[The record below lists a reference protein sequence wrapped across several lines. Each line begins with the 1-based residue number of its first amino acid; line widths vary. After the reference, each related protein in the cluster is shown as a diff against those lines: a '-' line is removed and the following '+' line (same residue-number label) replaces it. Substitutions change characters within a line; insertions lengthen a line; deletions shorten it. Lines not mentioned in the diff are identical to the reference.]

1 MNLQLAL
8 LAPLNRVDGLLLDA
22 GLVLLLPQGDRH
34 QGVVCPVLPLHVQAL
49 RFLHWKEAD
58 QGGSGPLAAFFFPNA
73 SSVMIEQTLVVSLTH
88 HLNLGQAPQEN
99 GTNTSID
106 SSIYEY
112 SYNYKYDGTC
122 VTYRAPETG

>member
-8 LAPLNRVDGLLLDA
+8 LAPLDRVDGLLLDA

-58 QGGSGPLAAFFFPNA
+58 QGGSGPLAAFFLLSA

>member
-8 LAPLNRVDGLLLDA
+8 LAPLDRVDGLLLDA

-58 QGGSGPLAAFFFPNA
+58 QGGSGPLAAFFFLSA

-88 HLNLGQAPQEN
+88 HLNVGQAPQEN

-112 SYNYKYDGTC
+112 S
-122 VTYRAPETG
+122 